1 MTERAHAEG
10 HADKDAG
17 EHADG
22 HAGVWSGSWVAERLG
37 VGLTGDEAL
46 TDRKSVV

>member
-22 HAGVWSGSWVAERLG
+22 HAGVWSGS
-37 VGLTGDEAL
+37 
-46 TDRKSVV
+46 